1 MRENGDLVV
10 TGLEKHKGFMEVA
23 RHELGFE
30 EELKRGWLA
39 RTASRYARRVKSMG
53 EEVDPAT

>member
-1 MRENGDLVV
+1 M
-10 TGLEKHKGFMEVA
+10 TGLKKHKGFMEVA
-23 RHELGFE
+23 RHELGLE